1 MWGESSYDSLQS
13 FSFSYLAQMGNSPL
27 EPCSHGFI
35 SFRCGAAGI
44 GRAGGGKRDSHLMS
58 DQTRV
63 TFVFSHARPS
73 GNIWKSLHSVK
84 QGV

>member
-1 MWGESSYDSLQS
+1 MCGESSYDSLQS

-35 SFRCGAAGI
+35 WFRCGAAGI
-44 GRAGGGKRDSHLMS
+44 GRAGKRDIHLMS

-63 TFVFSHARPS
+63 TFVFSRARPP